1 VPDAD
6 KPLAPD
12 TRQQQFLESA
22 MTEFLAILTS
32 LYVVYV
38 LYEIFKT
45 VSESDKPAVTAT
57 FAPPPVV
64 QSVQA
69 APAPTAPVAAVETVA
84 APKPVVAPAPAATD
98 PHKIVNLRNPATG
111 EVSPVPGNYR
121 FAKKWIKEAMV
132 TEGLLN
138 KVYKN
143 SELTEAVN
151 PKLKA
156 ALEDFKKLE
165 KYQA

>member
-1 VPDAD
+1 
-6 KPLAPD
+6 
-12 TRQQQFLESA
+12 
-22 MTEFLAILTS
+22 MTELLAVLTS
-32 LYVVYV
+32 IYVLYV

-45 VSESDKPAVTAT
+45 VSQSDLATPAVTMGAAEPAAAPSQA
-57 FAPPPVV
+57 APPPET
-64 QSVQA
+64 
-69 APAPTAPVAAVETVA
+69 PAPNPASAPPAEPVAAS
-84 APKPVVAPAPAATD
+84 APPEPA
-98 PHKIVNLRNPATG
+98 KSLRNPETG

-132 TEGLLN
+132 AEGLLK

-151 PKLKA
+151 PVVKTA
-156 ALEDFKKLE
+156 IEEFKRLE